1 MGMSREPQ
9 SPRKAKEKQGLEEI
23 RQGYARIA
31 ERLSNK
37 VKKPL
42 QNLKA
47 MMEAEL

>member
-1 MGMSREPQ
+1 MDRQPP
-9 SPRKAKEKQGLEEI
+9 SPRKGKEKQGLEEI
-23 RQGYARIA
+23 RQGYVQIT
-31 ERLSNK
+31 ERLTTK